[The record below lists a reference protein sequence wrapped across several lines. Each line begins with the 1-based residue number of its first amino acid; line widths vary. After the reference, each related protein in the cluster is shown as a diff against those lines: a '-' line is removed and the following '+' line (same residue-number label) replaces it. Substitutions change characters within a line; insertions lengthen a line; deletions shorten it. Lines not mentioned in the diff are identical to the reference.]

1 MYLLGLEQ
9 LIDVIKMAFQSMQ
22 ITSDTGETTDR
33 RNADHN
39 LIASAANSENGRMCI
54 T

>member
-1 MYLLGLEQ
+1 
-9 LIDVIKMAFQSMQ
+9 MAFQSMQ
-22 ITSDTGETTDR
+22 IASDTGETTDR

-39 LIASAANSENGRMCI
+39 LIASAANFENGRMCI